1 MNEIYWLTRIGV
13 MGKTCEIIT
22 IVGIVILAIGVIV
35 MPMLFD
41 LIEDSEDAKKTAKKA
56 IRAFIV
62 IWIFG
67 LIGNFF
73 IPTQKEMMM
82 IYGLGSTIDYI
93 KSNDKAKQLPDK
105 AVDALTRYLDSIEN
119 EEQKKE

>member
-22 IVGIVILAIGVIV
+22 IIGIVILAIAVIAL
-35 MPMLFD
+35 PMLFD
-41 LIEDSEDAKKTAKKA
+41 LFEDDESAKKTVKKTF
-56 IRAFIV
+56 RTFIV

-67 LIGNFF
+67 LIGNIF

-105 AVDALTRYLDSIEN
+105 AVDALTKYIEDIN
-119 EEQKKE
+119 KEEKD

>member
-13 MGKTCEIIT
+13 MGKTCEIIS

-35 MPMLFD
+35 LPMILDIFAEA
-41 LIEDSEDAKKTAKKA
+41 EDTKKTAKKA
-56 IRAFIV
+56 IRTFIV
-62 IWIFG
+62 IWIVG
-67 LIGNFF
+67 VIGNIF

-105 AVDALTRYLDSIEN
+105 AVDALTRYLETIEN

>member
-22 IVGIVILAIGVIV
+22 IVGIVILAVCVIFL
-35 MPMLFD
+35 PMLFE
-41 LIEDSEDAKKTAKKA
+41 LIEDNEDAKKTVKKT

-62 IWIFG
+62 VWIIG
-67 LIGNFF
+67 LIGNIF

-105 AVDALTRYLDSIEN
+105 AVDALNKYLEDIDK
-119 EEQKKE
+119 EEKD

>member
-35 MPMLFD
+35 MPLLFD
-41 LIEDSEDAKKTAKKA
+41 LIEDDEDAKKTVKKA

-67 LIGNFF
+67 LIGNIF

-105 AVDALTRYLDSIEN
+105 AVDALTKYLEDIN
-119 EEQKKE
+119 KEEKD

>member
-13 MGKTCEIIT
+13 MGKTCEIISL
-22 IVGIVILAIGVIV
+22 VGIVILAVGIV
-35 MPMLFD
+35 FLPLLFEF
-41 LIEDSEDAKKTAKKA
+41 LEDNEGAKETVKKTF
-56 IRAFIV
+56 RTFIV

-67 LIGNFF
+67 LIGNIF

-119 EEQKKE
+119 EKQKEE

>member
-13 MGKTCEIIT
+13 MGKVCEIIS
-22 IVGIVILAIGVIV
+22 IVGIVILAIGVILL
-35 MPMLFD
+35 PMLLD
-41 LIEDSEDAKKTAKKA
+41 LIEENEDAKKTVKKS

-67 LIGNFF
+67 LIGNIF

-105 AVDALTRYLDSIEN
+105 AVDALTKYLEDIDKE
-119 EEQKKE
+119 KKD

>member
-35 MPMLFD
+35 MPLLFD
-41 LIEDSEDAKKTAKKA
+41 LIEDDEDAKKTVKKA

-67 LIGNFF
+67 LIGHIF
-73 IPTQKEMMM
+73 IPTQKEMIA
-82 IYGLGSTIDYI
+82 IYGIGTTIDYI
-93 KSNDKAKQLPDK
+93 NSNDKAKQLPDK
-105 AVDALTRYLDSIEN
+105 AVDALTKYLEDIN
-119 EEQKKE
+119 KEEKD

>member
-13 MGKTCEIIT
+13 MGKTCEIIS

-35 MPMLFD
+35 LPMLFD
-41 LIEDSEDAKKTAKKA
+41 LLEDNKDAKEATKKA
-56 IRAFIV
+56 IRTFIV

-67 LIGNFF
+67 VIGNFF
-73 IPTQKEMMM
+73 IPTQKEMMV

-105 AVDALTRYLDSIEN
+105 AVDALTKYLEDID
-119 EEQKKE
+119 KKEEKD

>member
-13 MGKTCEIIT
+13 MGKTCEIIS
-22 IVGIVILAIGVIV
+22 IVGIVILGIGVIV
-35 MPMLFD
+35 LPLLFD
-41 LIEDSEDAKKTAKKA
+41 LIEDDKDAKEATKKA
-56 IRAFIV
+56 IRTFFV

-105 AVDALTRYLDSIEN
+105 AVDALTKYIEDIN
-119 EEQKKE
+119 KEEKD

>member
-13 MGKTCEIIT
+13 MGKTCEIIS

-35 MPMLFD
+35 IPMVFD
-41 LIEDSEDAKKTAKKA
+41 LMENNEDAKKTTKKA

-105 AVDALTRYLDSIEN
+105 AVYALTKYLEDIN
-119 EEQKKE
+119 KEEKD

>member
-13 MGKTCEIIT
+13 MGKACEIIT

-35 MPMLFD
+35 LPMILD
-41 LIEDSEDAKKTAKKA
+41 IIETEDAKKTAKKA
-56 IRAFIV
+56 IRTFIV
-62 IWIFG
+62 IWIVG
-67 LIGNFF
+67 VIGNFF

-105 AVDALTRYLDSIEN
+105 AVDALTQYLDSIEN
-119 EEQKKE
+119 EKQKKE

>member
-35 MPMLFD
+35 LPLLFD
-41 LIEDSEDAKKTAKKA
+41 LIEDDEYAKKTVKKA

-67 LIGNFF
+67 LIGNIF

-105 AVDALTRYLDSIEN
+105 AVDALTKYLEDIN
-119 EEQKKE
+119 KEEKD

>member
-13 MGKTCEIIT
+13 IGKTCEIIS

-35 MPMLFD
+35 LPILFD
-41 LIEDSEDAKKTAKKA
+41 LIEDDEDAKKTTKKA

-62 IWIFG
+62 IWLFG

>member
-22 IVGIVILAIGVIV
+22 IVGIVILTIGVIV
-35 MPMLFD
+35 LPMILD
-41 LIEDSEDAKKTAKKA
+41 IIKTEDTKKTAKKA
-56 IRAFIV
+56 IRTFIV
-62 IWIFG
+62 IWIVG
-67 LIGNFF
+67 VIGYIF
-73 IPTQKEMMM
+73 IPTKKEMMM

-119 EEQKKE
+119 EKQEKE

>member
-13 MGKTCEIIT
+13 MGKTCEIIS

-35 MPMLFD
+35 LPMILD
-41 LIEDSEDAKKTAKKA
+41 LAETEDTKKTAKKA
-56 IRAFIV
+56 FRTFIV
-62 IWIFG
+62 IWIVG
-67 LIGNFF
+67 VIGYFF

-119 EEQKKE
+119 EKQEKE